1 MLSADFRQASVSKI
15 VSILQVRDV
24 FFFQAAPCPALL
36 GERLQAL
43 HLNVNVGLERLLAVM
58 DLIYDVCN
66 VYVLYDCF
74 FFFVSNVQDT
84 ALACF
89 ENATA
94 SCEVLC
100 TVSFHLRPVCMMVK
114 LCFKST
120 FAKHNQSPIQHASQT
135 RVYTVYIYIDF

>member
-1 MLSADFRQASVSKI
+1 M
-15 VSILQVRDV
+15 
-24 FFFQAAPCPALL
+24 L

-114 LCFKST
+114 LC
-120 FAKHNQSPIQHASQT
+120 ASQRLQAQSISNPT
-135 RVYTVYIYIDF
+135 CFPA